1 MGLVRVI
8 HVTLTC
14 GGVLFLVPPVYI
26 HAISV
31 CLIIFQAFQMFQAQ
45 DIDNSTD
52 WMLAEVKYRTFILG
66 GND

>member
-1 MGLVRVI
+1 
-8 HVTLTC
+8 
-14 GGVLFLVPPVYI
+14 VYI